1 MKKNNYFFYFIFFVF
16 LLGDECLQNWAEENS
31 TIISDKNFH
40 ISVNINNSKLN
51 FFYTYPNKFRLET
64 SDYIIIADDIM
75 SSKYIIES
83 NKLLIDNADKKFNK
97 RISQILDFNKMNRK
111 LKLVDNN
118 SYKVK
123 NKLLIGD
130 VYLYYSLNC
139 KNIDSLYIKNEHTDM
154 LIKNII
160 INPLNNIQIDSL
172 FTFDLK
178 SEDIEVYDFR

>member
-16 LLGDECLQNWAEENS
+16 LLGDECLQKWAEENS

-97 RISQILDFNKMNRK
+97 RISQILDFNRMNRK

-178 SEDIEVYDFR
+178 SQDIEVYDFR

>member
-1 MKKNNYFFYFIFFVF
+1 VKKNNYFFYFIFFVF

>member
-1 MKKNNYFFYFIFFVF
+1 
-16 LLGDECLQNWAEENS
+16 
-31 TIISDKNFH
+31 
-40 ISVNINNSKLN
+40 
-51 FFYTYPNKFRLET
+51 
-64 SDYIIIADDIM
+64 
-75 SSKYIIES
+75 
-83 NKLLIDNADKKFNK
+83 
-97 RISQILDFNKMNRK
+97 MNRK